1 MTKAAFLDDVR
12 GARATLRASL
22 AASDDR
28 ILASAKVPGLDW
40 TAKDVLAHLIGY
52 DLAIL
57 AVLAEIRAG
66 RPWGWPWTYPDFDPW
81 NESQVGPRRDR
92 PLATVRAE
100 LEQSRATLLRD
111 LEGWPEDAG
120 PFGPDSWDPQKSEIE
135 WVAPHERE
143 HAGMIAALGG
153 AS

>member
-1 MTKAAFLDDVR
+1 VTKAAFLDEVR

-28 ILASAKVPGLDW
+28 LLASAKVPGLDW

-100 LEQSRATLLRD
+100 LEQSRAALFGSSR
-111 LEGWPEDAG
+111 AG
-120 PFGPDSWDPQKSEIE
+120 PRTRARSDRTRGIRRRARSSGSPRTS
-135 WVAPHERE
+135 
-143 HAGMIAALGG
+143 
-153 AS
+153 ASTPG